1 MVYPFTRAALA
12 YTPTPARDEM
22 DNNPSLIHS
31 ITPRNGT
38 GFSRRDMLKGLTS
51 AMVATTLL
59 GFPFLSQAEKETAT
73 TSPVIFG
80 QFYLVSQAV
89 TEHTNL
95 SEGASAQIFNAF
107 FRSQSDFAVQVS
119 KLHALVNNDQ
129 SASQLQTLAKQ
140 KGLGELLTSIVT
152 AWYTGTVGHGIDSI
166 LVSYKDALMYRPV
179 SDGLIVPTYCGN
191 GPLWFTAAPPAAAM
205 PESMNADRF
214 GPATPKTDVSKA

>member
-31 ITPRNGT
+31 ITPSNGT
-38 GFSRRDMLKGLTS
+38 GFSRRDMLNGLTS

-59 GFPFLSQAEKETAT
+59 GFPFISQAEKETAT

-80 QFYLVSQAV
+80 QFYRVSQAV

-95 SEGASAQIFNAF
+95 SEGASARIFNAF
-107 FRSQSDFAVQVS
+107 FRSQPDFPVQVN
-119 KLHALVNNDQ
+119 KLHALVKNDQ
-129 SASQLQTLAKQ
+129 SASQLQEVAKQ
-140 KGLGELLTSIVT
+140 QGLGDLLTSIVT

-166 LVSYKDALMYRPV
+166 LISYKDALMYRPV

-214 GPATPKTDVSKA
+214 GPVNTKTDVSKA

>member
-1 MVYPFTRAALA
+1 
-12 YTPTPARDEM
+12 M
-22 DNNPSLIHS
+22 DNNPSLIES
-31 ITPRNGT
+31 SAVKNGT
-38 GFSRRDMLKGLTS
+38 GFSRRDMIKGLTS

-89 TEHTNL
+89 TEHKNL
-95 SEGASAQIFNAF
+95 SEGTSAQIFNAF
-107 FRSQSDFAVQVS
+107 FRSQPDFAVQVG
-119 KLHALVNNDQ
+119 KLHALVKNDQ
-129 SASQLQTLAKQ
+129 SAIQLQQVAKQ
-140 KGLGELLTSIVT
+140 AELGGLLTSIVT
-152 AWYTGTVGHGIDSI
+152 AWYTGTVGNGTDSI

-191 GPLWFTAAPPAAAM
+191 GPLWFTAAPPAAMM

-214 GPATPKTDVSKA
+214 GPVILKTDVSKA